1 MLDHPSDAGDAID
14 HAIEQWRR
22 ERPDL
27 DLSQMAVFG
36 RLVQLARE
44 WVTAIEQVIARHDL
58 SGGEFDVLAALR
70 RSGPPFRLT
79 PSELAAT
86 VMMSRAGM
94 TNRLDPDD
102 RRSFQ
107 VGLTERGRDVVDAAA
122 TDHAASLAPLATALS
137 DVERTELD
145 RTLRTLLNALRS
157 DSGG

>member
-1 MLDHPSDAGDAID
+1 
-14 HAIEQWRR
+14 
-22 ERPDL
+22 
-27 DLSQMAVFG
+27 
-36 RLVQLARE
+36 
-44 WVTAIEQVIARHDL
+44 
-58 SGGEFDVLAALR
+58 
-70 RSGPPFRLT
+70 
-79 PSELAAT
+79 
-86 VMMSRAGM
+86 M
-94 TNRLDPDD
+94 TNRLDRLEAAGLITRTLDPDD